1 MADVDSLVGDR
12 LALMD
17 LEYRRNRH
25 ELVELSLE
33 RAIRDRVLE
42 KEAAARGLTLEE
54 FVSQLSEGRVE
65 VTEEDVV
72 NFYRRNMGAFGGRR
86 LEDMHDQIVEYLED
100 RGHEQILDE
109 TMTELSDSVTSPV
122 SDSISASP
130 ISARVPSGV
139 VGVAGSTVPQCGH
152 SPLSTLTSR

>member
-42 KEAAARGLTLEE
+42 KEAAARGLTLEA

-86 LEDMHDQIVEYLED
+86 LEDMYDQIVEYLED
-100 RGHEQILDE
+100 RGNGLRPLGRRMLILTAYKTGILCRPRFE
-109 TMTELSDSVTSPV
+109 GGNPAGTEYP
-122 SDSISASP
+122 P
-130 ISARVPSGV
+130 
-139 VGVAGSTVPQCGH
+139 
-152 SPLSTLTSR
+152 